1 MREEIV
7 ETMAIVIRRRRRRR
21 RRRRHRRY
29 RRYHPAALPVALLQ
43 IRDHPDLRHLII

>member
-7 ETMAIVIRRRRRRR
+7 ETMAIVIRRRRR

-43 IRDHPDLRHLII
+43 IRDHPDLRHLKI